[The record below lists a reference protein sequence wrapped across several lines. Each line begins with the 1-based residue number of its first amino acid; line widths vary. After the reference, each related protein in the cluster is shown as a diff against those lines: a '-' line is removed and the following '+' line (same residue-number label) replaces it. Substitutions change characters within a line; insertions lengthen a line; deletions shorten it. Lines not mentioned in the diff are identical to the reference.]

1 MNYNEFITI
10 SKENMNDITYEVYSK
25 EIEPCYNAMPE
36 INGDGNYSKADFIKW
51 WKKNRNL
58 AMWIS
63 GLVTALDNNS
73 SWMMK
78 QKKQIAELEEKLHE
92 DEQRISILMQ
102 EKEAVMEEKEMVEQ
116 DKDKLEEELKY
127 VREVKNKVDDENDK
141 LTTALEKKNEY
152 IDDLMSEALNDRSNL
167 LDKIADLEL
176 RIAFTPEAIT
186 KVIRNEFF
194 ETYDEKKQD
203 AIKRGIINE
212 SDVKRG

>member
-10 SKENMNDITYEVYSK
+10 SKENMNDITFEIYSK
-25 EIEPCYNAMPE
+25 EIEPCYNWLPE
-36 INGDGNYSKADFIKW
+36 VNSKKEFINW
-51 WKKNRNL
+51 WKKNKDLCR
-58 AMWIS
+58 WIS
-63 GLVTALDNNS
+63 NVLVQLEEES
-73 SWMMK
+73 GEK
-78 QKKQIAELEEKLHE
+78 LKLKKRIAELEEDQFKNNKL
-92 DEQRISILMQ
+92 IATLMG

-141 LTTALEKKNEY
+141 LAIALEKKDEKY
-152 IDDLMSEALNDRSNL
+152 DDLMSEALNDRSNL